1 MPRQGGLNGDQ
12 QAVTDEDRQAV
23 YELRGQGLGCN
34 AISRGCRAAIVCV
47 DASKGYWPGSDDTN
61 QMANG

>member
-1 MPRQGGLNGDQ
+1 MATSEPSPTKTTKPSTNSADKGS
-12 QAVTDEDRQAV
+12 AAT
-23 YELRGQGLGCN
+23 
-34 AISRGCRAAIVCV
+34 ISRGCRAAIVCV